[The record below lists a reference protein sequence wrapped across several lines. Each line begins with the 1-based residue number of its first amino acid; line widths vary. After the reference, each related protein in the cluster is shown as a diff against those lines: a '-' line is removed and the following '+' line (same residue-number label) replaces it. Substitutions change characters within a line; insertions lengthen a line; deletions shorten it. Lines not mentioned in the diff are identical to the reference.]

1 MQLDAISIRS
11 GSSPLAAGSSRTAAP
26 RPATLIALAA
36 FALLGACSTAE
47 RHSLHIGATPDD
59 YRTNHPIVI
68 GERDQVLDLPVGSS
82 ERGLTG
88 LQKARFDGF
97 LANYDR
103 SAAPVLTIVAPVG
116 AANETAASHLARDLV
131 GRARI
136 KGVPSSRIAL
146 SSYGADAS
154 ESGPPVRVVFTAMR
168 AFTDKCGRWPDDLAN
183 HAENKHWANFGC
195 SAQNNLAAQVAN
207 PADLLGPRQPS
218 EIDAENRSE
227 VIEAYRKREIT
238 GDFIDKAEIDY

>member
-1 MQLDAISIRS
+1 MHPQATTSRRDRPGRA
-11 GSSPLAAGSSRTAAP
+11 PLTP
-26 RPATLIALAA
+26 KTVLALAA
-36 FALLGACSTAE
+36 LALAGACTNGE

-68 GERDQVLDLPVGSS
+68 GERDEVLDLPVGSS

-97 LANYDR
+97 LATYDR
-103 SAAPVLTIVAPVG
+103 TAAPVLTVTAPVG
-116 AANETAASHLARDLV
+116 AANEAAASHLAHDLV
-131 GRARI
+131 GRARL

-146 SSYGADAS
+146 SSYGASAA
-154 ESGPPVRVVFTAMR
+154 ESAPPVRVVFTAMR
-168 AFTDKCGRWPDDLAN
+168 AYTAGKCGRWPADIGET
-183 HAENKHWANFGC
+183 AENKHWANFGC

-218 EIDAENRSE
+218 EIDAENRKR
-227 VIEAYRKREIT
+227 VIDAYQNREIT
-238 GDFIDKAEIDY
+238 GEFIEQSEIAY